1 MNGTNDEPEIRRRW
15 PALLM
20 VVLGSL
26 LASVLIVVGAVRFL
40 DQAQRQADQVE
51 CIRVG
56 VQQQAQDNAVMASVV
71 LDAGRPVADR
81 ANAVATWRDA
91 QQGVADR
98 IGRC

>member
-1 MNGTNDEPEIRRRW
+1 MSVTNDEPEIRRRW
-15 PALLM
+15 PALIL
-20 VVLGSL
+20 VVVGSL
-26 LASVLIVVGAVRFL
+26 AASALIVFGAVRFL

-51 CIRVG
+51 CIRAG

-71 LDAGRPVADR
+71 LDAGRPIAERAD
-81 ANAVATWRDA
+81 AVATWRDA